1 MLYTLLI
8 FLIRLTL
15 VSAKKNNKEKKKTR
29 NTTFSLYQKLLFHVF
44 LKNKSF
50 ILNSFG
56 FLTLKSFIVA
66 TIPM

>member
-44 LKNKSF
+44 LKNKSV

>member
-29 NTTFSLYQKLLFHVF
+29 NATFSLYQKLLFHVF
-44 LKNKSF
+44 LKNKSV
-50 ILNSFG
+50 ILNTFG

>member
-29 NTTFSLYQKLLFHVF
+29 NTTFSLYQKLLIHVF
-44 LKNKSF
+44 LKNKSV

>member
-44 LKNKSF
+44 LKNKSV
-50 ILNSFG
+50 ILNTFG

>member
-44 LKNKSF
+44 LKNKSV

-56 FLTLKSFIVA
+56 FLALKSFIVA